1 MLRRIVCAAVGLCVT
16 AASVLAQGT
25 WTPQEGIET
34 LPRGSDTRQ
43 QAATL
48 GWVFHP
54 IADETQVIAFY
65 GELESQD
72 AIGANVKQMYFVRD
86 SEGEW
91 TSYGW
96 DQGDTD
102 SAIAWIQS
110 VHGVKALDRD
120 NEYAGYSPT
129 EAPVDP
135 APMKGGI
142 FIDDPNFDI
151 FEQMDPE
158 ARGALVY
165 WLVEAGYAASPKLAE
180 LLITEYEGG
189 PEVLNEL
196 MNYLTNQAE
205 YTLFPAK
212 TTYAVTVALAWPC
225 TCTTTTTTVNL
236 PTPGPAVLDPGTVP
250 NPRPT
255 ADGQCM
261 WRYHRVVGNAT
272 TTSTGRYLLCPSCA
286 STSPAIPIYEFTDV
300 IGPCAGP
307 VPVPQPGDPWIYE

>member
-1 MLRRIVCAAVGLCVT
+1 M
-16 AASVLAQGT
+16 
-25 WTPQEGIET
+25 
-34 LPRGSDTRQ
+34 
-43 QAATL
+43 
-48 GWVFHP
+48 
-54 IADETQVIAFY
+54 
-65 GELESQD
+65 
-72 AIGANVKQMYFVRD
+72 
-86 SEGEW
+86 
-91 TSYGW
+91 
-96 DQGDTD
+96 
-102 SAIAWIQS
+102 
-110 VHGVKALDRD
+110 HGVKALDRD

-212 TTYAVTVALAWPC
+212 TTYAVTVAVAWPC
-225 TCTTTTTTVNL
+225 TCTTVTGAPVVL
-236 PTPGPAVLDPGTVP
+236 QPPGPAVLDPSQLVNPTPTV
-250 NPRPT
+250 N
-255 ADGQCM
+255 GNCI
-261 WRYHRVVGNAT
+261 WRYRRVIKNTT
-272 TTSTGRYLLCPSCA
+272 TTSTGMTWLLCNNCGATVTVP
-286 STSPAIPIYEFTDV
+286 TYEHTDV
-300 IGPCAGP
+300 IGPCVGP
-307 VPVPQPGDPWIYE
+307 VPVPQPDADWQ